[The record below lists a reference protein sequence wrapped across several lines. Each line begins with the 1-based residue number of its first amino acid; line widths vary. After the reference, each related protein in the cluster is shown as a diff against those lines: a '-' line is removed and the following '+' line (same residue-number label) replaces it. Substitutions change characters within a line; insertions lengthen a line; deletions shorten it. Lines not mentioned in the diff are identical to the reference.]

1 MNKYSHNQ
9 IYGMKFAWSNVEKFE
24 AADIVIV
31 GVPDESGSH
40 SIRKSA
46 SKAPNRIRQVSN
58 ERDVFVRE
66 GMRTLAMPQLS
77 TSNKKVFDY
86 GNVSKNKISSV
97 MKKIVSAGKI
107 PIVIGGD
114 HSITIKAVNAA
125 SEAIDDLSVVYFDAH
140 PDFICS
146 TKEYYGSVF
155 YDISESI
162 NVSKSMQIGI
172 RAPEPEEIENLKQMN
187 ITVLTPLDVLDIGLR
202 NIADLVVKKMS
213 NNVYISLDMDCIDPA
228 FAPGVSAPVPAGLSS
243 SEIIYLLKTIANNGI
258 IGMDLMEVCP
268 DYDVNDSTSHLASR
282 IIAEVISSIKM
293 KKDVRAST

>member
-1 MNKYSHNQ
+1 
-9 IYGMKFAWSNVEKFE
+9 MKFAWSNVDKFE
-24 AADIVIV
+24 DADIIII

-40 SIRKSA
+40 SIRKST

-58 ERDVFVRE
+58 ERDVFIRE
-66 GMRTLAMPQLS
+66 GMKTMAMPQLQ
-77 TSNKKVFDY
+77 THNKKVFDY
-86 GNVSKNKISSV
+86 GNVSKNDVGNV
-97 MKKIVSAGKI
+97 MKEVVSAGKV

-114 HSITIKAVNAA
+114 HSVTTKAVNAT
-125 SEAIDDLSVVYFDAH
+125 SEVIEDLSVVYFDAH

-146 TKEYYGSVF
+146 SKEYYGSVF
-155 YDISESI
+155 CDISESI
-162 NVSKSMQIGI
+162 NVNHSMQIGI
-172 RAPEPEEIENLKQMN
+172 RATEPEEIENLKEMN

-202 NIADLVVKKMS
+202 NVADLVVKKMS

-243 SEIIYLLKTIANNGI
+243 NEIIYLLKAIASNGI

-282 IIAEVISSIKM
+282 IIAEIISSIKM
-293 KKDVRAST
+293 KKDVKAST

>member
-1 MNKYSHNQ
+1 
-9 IYGMKFAWSNVEKFE
+9 MKFAWSNVDKFE
-24 AADIVIV
+24 DADIIII

-40 SIRKSA
+40 SIRKST

-58 ERDVFVRE
+58 ERDVFIRE
-66 GMRTLAMPQLS
+66 GMKTMAMPQLQ
-77 TSNKKVFDY
+77 THNKKVFDY
-86 GNVSKNKISSV
+86 GNVSKNDLGNV
-97 MKKIVSAGKI
+97 MKEVVSAGKV

-114 HSITIKAVNAA
+114 HSVTTKAVNAT
-125 SEAIDDLSVVYFDAH
+125 SEVIEDLSVVYFDAH

-146 TKEYYGSVF
+146 SKEYYGSVF
-155 YDISESI
+155 CDISESI
-162 NVSKSMQIGI
+162 NVNHSMQIGI
-172 RAPEPEEIENLKQMN
+172 RAPEPEEIENLKEMN

-202 NIADLVVKKMS
+202 NVADLVVKKMS

-243 SEIIYLLKTIANNGI
+243 NEIIYLLKAIASNGI

-282 IIAEVISSIKM
+282 IIAEIISSIKM
-293 KKDVRAST
+293 KKRR